1 MMWIVLLFGVPMML
15 AAVMISPSG
24 LHNLVHSLPV
34 CLILGLILP
43 VVGWQTFLRAF
54 VFPPSGD
61 GRVAAVL
68 KLWLGG
74 TVLACAVI
82 NLVVAALGYSPAQ
95 PGPDPVAGFLLA
107 AFVLSMFVSCGF
119 WGAFAPILS
128 PEFARRGALATS
140 ILLFVA
146 VVALGYVVAG

>member
-1 MMWIVLLFGVPMML
+1 MWLVLLFGVPMTVG
-15 AAVMISPSG
+15 AVMISPTG
-24 LHNLVHSLPV
+24 LHNVFHSLPA
-34 CLILGLILP
+34 CLILGLMLP
-43 VVGWQTFLRAF
+43 FVGWQTLLRAF
-54 VFPPSGD
+54 VFPPWEG

-82 NLVVAALGYSPAQ
+82 NLLVTALGYSPAQ

-107 AFVLSMFVSCGF
+107 AFVLSLFISCGI

-128 PEFARRGALATS
+128 PEFALRGALVTG
-140 ILLFVA
+140 IPLFVA
-146 VVALGYVVAG
+146 ILALGYVVAG